1 MIGMNAQDMIEL
13 NNKKRELL
21 TFENEASYGDMLVY
35 LRLSNVPEQQVEEL
49 LLEILD
55 HLIEAQRENKN
66 AYDIFGNDLQSYCDE
81 LISALP
87 AQTKLEKISL
97 IGFVISLLLA
107 IQFGMDALVSTF
119 ILIFRK
125 NIEQLSPAFSIPGT
139 TLFVSLI
146 ILGILFILYL
156 LKRYSFDQKM
166 NWKRRTL
173 FGFAFATPFCS
184 AVFLNVYLK
193 KQPYLIYHLTFWQN
207 ALIAILFFILYK
219 LLYKKSNF

>member
-1 MIGMNAQDMIEL
+1 MKAQDMVEL
-13 NNKKRELL
+13 NNKKREFL
-21 TFENEASYGDMLVY
+21 TPENEAAYGDMLVY
-35 LRLSNVPEQQVEEL
+35 LRLSNVPEHQVEEL

-55 HLIEAQRENKN
+55 HLIEAQAENKN
-66 AYDIFGNDLQSYCDE
+66 AYEIFGNDLRSYCDE

-87 AQTKLEKISL
+87 TQTKLEKTSL
-97 IGFVISLLLA
+97 IGFIISLLLA
-107 IQFGMDALVSTF
+107 IKFGIDALVSTF
-119 ILIFRK
+119 ILIFGK

-166 NWKRRTL
+166 NWKRRIL

-184 AVFLNVYLK
+184 AVFLNVYFK

-207 ALIAILFFILYK
+207 ALIAILFYILYK

>member
-1 MIGMNAQDMIEL
+1 MKAQDMIEL
-13 NNKKRELL
+13 NNRKRKLL
-21 TFENEASYGDMLVY
+21 TSENEAAYGDMLVY
-35 LRLSNVPEQQVEEL
+35 LRLSNVPEHQVEEL

-55 HLIEAQRENKN
+55 HLIEAQAENKN
-66 AYDIFGNDLQSYCDE
+66 AYDIFGDDLQPYCDE

-87 AQTKLEKISL
+87 APTKLEKISL

-107 IQFGMDALVSTF
+107 IQFGIDTVASLF
-119 ILIFRK
+119 IFLFEK
-125 NIEQLSPAFSIPGT
+125 NTERLSPPFSIPGT
-139 TLFVSLI
+139 TLSISLI
-146 ILGILFILYL
+146 VLGILFILYL

-166 NWKRRTL
+166 DWKRRIL
-173 FGFAFATPFCS
+173 FGFAFATPFCA
-184 AVFLNVYLK
+184 AVFLNVYFK

>member
-1 MIGMNAQDMIEL
+1 MKAKDLVEL

-21 TFENEASYGDMLVY
+21 TPENESAYGDMLVY
-35 LRLSNVPEQQVEEL
+35 LRLSNVPEQQMEEL

-55 HLIEAQRENKN
+55 HLIEAQTENKN
-66 AYDIFGNDLQSYCDE
+66 AYDIFGDDLQSYCDE
-81 LISALP
+81 LISASP
-87 AQTKLEKISL
+87 TQTKLEKTSL
-97 IGFVISLLLA
+97 IGFAISLLLA
-107 IQFGMDALVSTF
+107 IQFGIDAIISFFMFLF
-119 ILIFRK
+119 EK
-125 NIEQLSPAFSIPGT
+125 NNTLSSPPFSILGT
-139 TLFVSLI
+139 TFSVSLI

-166 NWKRRTL
+166 NWKRRIL

-184 AVFLNVYLK
+184 AVFLNVYFK

>member
-1 MIGMNAQDMIEL
+1 MTEKEMVKL
-13 NNKKRELL
+13 NNEKRKLL
-21 TFENEASYGDMLVY
+21 TTENEVAYGDMLVY
-35 LRLSNVPEQQVEEL
+35 LRLSNVPEHQVEEL

-55 HLIEAQRENKN
+55 HLIEAQAENKN
-66 AYDIFGNDLQSYCDE
+66 AYAIFGNDLRSYCDE

-87 AQTKLEKISL
+87 TQTKLEKTSL

-107 IQFGMDALVSTF
+107 IQFGIDALVSTF
-119 ILIFRK
+119 ILIFGK

-166 NWKRRTL
+166 NWKRRIL

-184 AVFLNVYLK
+184 AVFLNVY
-193 KQPYLIYHLTFWQN
+193 F
-207 ALIAILFFILYK
+207 
-219 LLYKKSNF
+219 

>member
-1 MIGMNAQDMIEL
+1 MNAQDMIEL

-21 TFENEASYGDMLVY
+21 TSENEAAYGDMLVY
-35 LRLSNVPEQQVEEL
+35 LRISNVPEQQMEEL

-55 HLIEAQRENKN
+55 HLIEAQAENKN
-66 AYDIFGNDLQSYCDE
+66 AYDIFGDNLQSYCDE

-87 AQTKLEKISL
+87 TQTKLEKASL
-97 IGFVISLLLA
+97 IGFSISLLLA
-107 IQFGMDALVSTF
+107 IQFGINAIISFFMF
-119 ILIFRK
+119 FFEK
-125 NIEQLSPAFSIPGT
+125 NNTLSSPPFSILGT
-139 TLFVSLI
+139 TFSVSII

-156 LKRYSFDQKM
+156 LKRYSFNQKM
-166 NWKRRTL
+166 NWKRRIL

-184 AVFLNVYLK
+184 AVFLNIYFQ
-193 KQPYLIYHLTFWQN
+193 KQPYLIYHLNFWQN